1 VRNFGR
7 ASEQRALATLRVTYD
22 TPGEKLR
29 AIPALLESIVREHS
43 TARFERCHLVSLGES
58 SVQFELSYFVQ
69 QPKLNPL
76 FDLQQAVNF
85 RIIEEFKR
93 TGVEFAYTT
102 QRVLLEQAPPNK

>member
-1 VRNFGR
+1 
-7 ASEQRALATLRVTYD
+7 
-22 TPGEKLR
+22 
-29 AIPALLESIVREHS
+29 
-43 TARFERCHLVSLGES
+43 
-58 SVQFELSYFVQ
+58 VQFELSYFVQ